1 MVMLNRRQQRSQSC
15 LKTILWFPLC
25 PPVKQHNLGLL
36 RVPLTCSGQAWR
48 DQPALRIFELRTLIS
63 QGAIA
68 PLSYIGPKSNIH
80 TLRLQS
86 IFIPKDSHSLN
97 PYGMKEGLQKA
108 FGSTVKNMKGE
119 SHEHISS
126 NRV

>member
-1 MVMLNRRQQRSQSC
+1 MVPSVSSCKTTQPWPASRPFDLALDRS
-15 LKTILWFPLC
+15 
-25 PPVKQHNLGLL
+25 
-36 RVPLTCSGQAWR
+36 WR

-97 PYGMKEGLQKA
+97 LYGMKEGLQKA
-108 FGSTVKNMKGE
+108 FRSTVKNMKGE
-119 SHEHISS
+119 SYEHISS